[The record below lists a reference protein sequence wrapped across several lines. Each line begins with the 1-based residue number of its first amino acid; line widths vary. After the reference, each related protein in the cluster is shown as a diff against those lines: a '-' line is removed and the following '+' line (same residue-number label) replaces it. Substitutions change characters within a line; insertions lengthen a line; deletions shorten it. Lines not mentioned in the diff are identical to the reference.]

1 MKSSVLALLPFAS
14 VALAKSA
21 CSRKVVTSTH
31 FVYDSVTVTPTVVKQ
46 ATPEADTTPTPAPV
60 LSSSTCSRRTVTT
73 TEIEKVTVTVEAGE
87 EPVKTI
93 DVTSTSTTHITTTI
107 TIRPTPAPSALSSS
121 LQWGPYP
128 NATFTSGA
136 GVKPTSK
143 LPEFSVVSPTPA
155 GEAAAPTYPAS
166 TPEAPEASAT
176 VPSSETPSPPTEVD
190 SAAAGSKS
198 GEATF
203 YGGNTAGGMCSFT
216 GYTLP
221 SSLFGTAL
229 SDSNWAGAGSC
240 GRCVSVTGPSGTK
253 VTAMI
258 TDQCPGCGPNHLD
271 LYPNAF
277 AKLAD
282 PSKGVIPVSWD
293 FVPCG
298 ITTPLVLKNKSG
310 TSKFWFSMQV
320 MNANVGVAKLDV
332 STDGGKTWKP
342 TTRQP
347 YNFFENSAGFGTDS
361 VDVKV
366 TSVDGKTVVVKGV
379 SIAADTT
386 KTAGG
391 NF

>member
-1 MKSSVLALLPFAS
+1 MKSSIFAFFPLAGLALAE
-14 VALAKSA
+14 SA
-21 CSRKVVTSTH
+21 CSRKTVTSTKY
-31 FVYDSVTVTPTVVKQ
+31 VYDSITVTPVVGKQ
-46 ATPEADTTPTPAPV
+46 EGTPEAAAAPKA
-60 LSSSTCSRRTVTT
+60 SSTCSRRTVTT
-73 TEIEKVTVTVEAGE
+73 TEIEKVTVTVEADN

-93 DVTSTSTTHITTTI
+93 DVTSTSITYITTTV

-121 LQWGPYP
+121 LKWGPYS
-128 NATFTSGA
+128 NVTSSSGT
-136 GVKPTSK
+136 GVKPTSE
-143 LPEFSVVSPTPA
+143 LRDFSVVSPTPA
-155 GEAAAPTYPAS
+155 GNAASPTHPTDTPDAS
-166 TPEAPEASAT
+166 VTIP
-176 VPSSETPSPPTEVD
+176 PSQTPSPTTSPATEADV
-190 SAAAGSKS
+190 SAVGSKA

-221 SSLFGTAL
+221 SNLYGTAL
-229 SDSNWAGAGSC
+229 SDSNWDTAGAC

-253 VTAMI
+253 ITAMV

-271 LYPNAF
+271 LYPDAF

-282 PSKGVIPVSWD
+282 PSTGVINVSWD

-298 ITTPLVLKNKSG
+298 ISSPLVLKNKEG
-310 TSKFWFSMQV
+310 TSKYWFSMQV
-320 MNANVGVAKLDV
+320 MNANVGVAKLEV
-332 STDGGKTWKP
+332 STDGGATWKA

-347 YNFFENSAGFGTDS
+347 YNFFENSAGFGADS

-379 SIAADTT
+379 SIAAGST